1 MTSIVDI
8 DVTFD
13 LVCPW
18 CLIGKRNLDR
28 ALGSVR
34 HSYPDIMVRIN
45 WHGVQ
50 LLPDVPL
57 EGLPFASFY
66 EKRLGSKAA
75 VQMRQAQVSDAAERA
90 GLTIRL
96 DRISVFPN
104 TGKAHRLLKFA
115 ANNCDTT
122 QYEALLEHLFAA
134 YFVLG
139 ENIGDEETLMK
150 IAQSFGLDLD
160 KLIAWQPASAA
171 PDDGQQMH
179 SGVPFFVFN
188 QRYTLAGAQ
197 SSAVMFSLIQTLIKE
212 ELGHDTSFPA
222 AA

>member
-1 MTSIVDI
+1 MTSILDI

-28 ALGSVR
+28 ALESVR
-34 HSYPDIMVRIN
+34 KSYPGIMVRIH

-50 LLPDVPL
+50 LLPDVPSD
-57 EGLPFASFY
+57 GVPFASFY

-75 VQMRQAQVSDAAERA
+75 VRMRQAQVSDAAERA

-96 DRISVFPN
+96 DRISLFPN

-115 ANNCDTT
+115 ANSCDTT
-122 QYEALLEHLFAA
+122 QYEALLERLFAA
-134 YFVLG
+134 YFVHG
-139 ENIGDEETLMK
+139 ENIGDEETLIK
-150 IAQSFGLDLD
+150 IAQSFGLSPD
-160 KLIAWQPASAA
+160 KLNSWQHEDAAS
-171 PDDGQQMH
+171 DIGQSTH

-197 SSAVMFSLIQTLIKE
+197 PPETLFSLMQTLIE
-212 ELGHDTSFPA
+212 VEFEHDTLIPA
-222 AA
+222 TA